1 MKNITLHI
9 YIGER
14 RTTVTIHPT
23 LYALIS
29 FKLAGEMKARS
40 IVSKWLSEQLTSQ
53 LGANHPK
60 RRGVNQLLS
69 KYAVDVIATKIASP
83 KLLKQ
88 YEDLLYG
95 DD

>member
-1 MKNITLHI
+1 MKNIKLHI

-23 LYALIS
+23 LFSLIS
-29 FKLAGEMKARS
+29 LKLAGEMNARS
-40 IVSKWLSEQLTSQ
+40 IVSKWLSEQLTDQ
-53 LGANHPK
+53 LGTIYPK
-60 RRGVNQLLS
+60 RGAVNSRLS
-69 KYAVDVIATKIASP
+69 KYAVDAIATKIASP

-88 YEDLLYG
+88 YEDILYG

>member
-29 FKLAGEMKARS
+29 LKLAGEIKARS
-40 IVSKWLSEQLTSQ
+40 IVSKWLSEQLTDQ
-53 LGANHPK
+53 LGANYPK
-60 RRGVNQLLS
+60 RRSVNSRLS
-69 KYAVDVIATKIASP
+69 KYAVDAIATKIASP
-83 KLLKQ
+83 KLMKQ
-88 YEDLLYG
+88 YEDILYG